1 MLQSPNVLWSMKN
14 TQLLLFLLCLAAGN
28 ISAQSYNTALGMR
41 LGTDWGVTLQQRIA
55 NRTTLEVL
63 LQSSLQREEVLLT
76 VMGEQHL
83 PVISRRFNIYY
94 GGGLHKGWI
103 NETDRN
109 DEPYA
114 NPFGVTFIGGIEMS
128 LARLNI
134 SYDFKPAINITG
146 GQHTFYTQT
155 GISLRYIIDK
165 REWKPFSGGKNNKK
179 KNRRKSGG
187 INWRFWENF

>member
-1 MLQSPNVLWSMKN
+1 MKN
-14 TQLLLFLLCLAAGN
+14 TQLLLFLLCLAAVRT
-28 ISAQSYNTALGMR
+28 SAQSYNTALGMR

-146 GQHTFYTQT
+146 GQHNFYTQT

-165 REWKPFSGGKNNKK
+165 REWKPFSGSKNNKK

>member
-14 TQLLLFLLCLAAGN
+14 TQLLLFLLCLAAGHT
-28 ISAQSYNTALGMR
+28 SAQSYNTALGMR

-179 KNRRKSGG
+179 KNRRKGGG